1 VDKSSKSKQA
11 ATPKTVQIAAEFPE
25 TGFKTVLFFN
35 RFGVERL
42 DDHYLLHFGLT
53 TRAGDVLA
61 AYSTLL
67 TATFVTTNRDDWLN
81 YLGRLGSAP
90 EASADLMWRAPTM
103 AKAGPVEVT
112 NAVRLARSGSD
123 AEIRCYF
130 VSLVAVV
137 DRQQN
142 QTLASKPLIG
152 QPIALLQC
160 SAEQQQLLLLSL
172 LKA

>member
-1 VDKSSKSKQA
+1 MTIIWFISVSPQE
-11 ATPKTVQIAAEFPE
+11 P
-25 TGFKTVLFFN
+25 
-35 RFGVERL
+35 
-42 DDHYLLHFGLT
+42 
-53 TRAGDVLA
+53 
-61 AYSTLL
+61 
-67 TATFVTTNRDDWLN
+67 ATFWPLIR
-81 YLGRLGSAP
+81 
-90 EASADLMWRAPTM
+90 
-103 AKAGPVEVT
+103 VT
-112 NAVRLARSGSD
+112 NAVRLARSGAD